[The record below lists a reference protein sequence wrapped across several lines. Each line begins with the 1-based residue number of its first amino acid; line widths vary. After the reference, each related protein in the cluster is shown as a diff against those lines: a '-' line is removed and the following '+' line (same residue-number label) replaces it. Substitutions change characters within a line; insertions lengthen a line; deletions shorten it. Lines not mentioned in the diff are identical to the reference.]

1 MKQFFVDRLKEY
13 PEITDFFMVKSIGV
27 KTGANKKQY
36 LDVLL
41 GDKTGEVNAKKWD
54 VSEAEEE
61 EFSGYSEGDL
71 IKVKAQVT
79 DW

>member
-54 VSEAEEE
+54 VSEAEVE

-71 IKVKAQVT
+71 I
-79 DW
+79 